1 MVGTA
6 NFTPVASF
14 GLAWRG
20 RVRAG
25 GAVLVVSMGAALVFG
40 VYNHYLVP
48 NPDNIAAVPA
58 GRWKLSFVVTAAGV
72 ALTDGIGV
80 VAGLW
85 LWARGN

>member
-1 MVGTA
+1 
-6 NFTPVASF
+6 
-14 GLAWRG
+14 
-20 RVRAG
+20 
-25 GAVLVVSMGAALVFG
+25 MGAALVFG
-40 VYNHYLVP
+40 VYHHYLVP

-58 GRWKLSFVVTAAGV
+58 GRWKLSFVVTAAGA